1 MDPSEAPMLA
11 RARNG
16 AERWLP
22 FVIAGLGVAVMLL
35 AWGWW
40 GARSELAEL
49 REGVAQQ
56 LRETGTEARDS
67 RIVAKETQ
75 DAVRDALARIG
86 ALEAKLLESQ
96 SQQLSLES
104 LYQELSRSRDDW
116 LLAEV
121 EQTLAIAAQQ
131 LQLAGNVQAAL
142 VALQNA
148 DARLARSDRPQFLP
162 LRRVIARDVE
172 RLKNAPSLDV
182 AGMTVRIDQ
191 VIAAVDSLP
200 LLVDGRT
207 QSAPSSPSA
216 PAAGDPQAATESAW
230 RRAWHGVW
238 EELKGLV
245 RVQRLDAADP
255 ALIAPE
261 NRFYLRENLKLRLLH
276 ARIAL
281 LQRDEAAFRGDIK
294 AAQSWLNR
302 WFDVRQK
309 PAASAA
315 QTLAQLAGAAVNVEL
330 PTIADSLNAVRA
342 LKIPR
347 EKAVK

>member
-11 RARNG
+11 RARGG

-22 FVIAGLGVAVMLL
+22 FAVAGLGVAVMLL
-35 AWGWW
+35 AWSWW

-56 LRETGTEARDS
+56 LREAGAEARDGRTIARES
-67 RIVAKETQ
+67 Q

-96 SQQLSLES
+96 SQQLALES

-121 EQTLAIAAQQ
+121 EQTLAIAARE
-131 LQLAGNVQAAL
+131 LQLAGNVPAAL
-142 VALQNA
+142 AALQTA

-162 LRRVIARDVE
+162 LRRTIARDID
-172 RLKNAPSLDV
+172 RLRNAPGIDV
-182 AGMTVRIDQ
+182 AGMTVRLDQ

-200 LLVDGRT
+200 LLVDGRPPAVA
-207 QSAPSSPSA
+207 APGSGEA
-216 PAAGDPQAATESAW
+216 KAAAGEGAW
-230 RRAWHGVW
+230 QRTWHGIW

-281 LQRDEAAFRGDIK
+281 LRRDEAAFRGDIK
-294 AAQSWLNR
+294 AAATWLNR

-309 PAASAA
+309 QVATAA
-315 QTLAQLAGAAVNVEL
+315 QTLAQLAAAAVNVEL
-330 PTIADSLNAVRA
+330 PTIADSLNAVRT
-342 LKIPR
+342 LKLPR

>member
-1 MDPSEAPMLA
+1 
-11 RARNG
+11 
-16 AERWLP
+16 
-22 FVIAGLGVAVMLL
+22 MLL
-35 AWGWW
+35 AWSWW

-67 RIVAKETQ
+67 RIIAKETQ

-131 LQLAGNVQAAL
+131 LQLAGNVPGGAGRAAERRR
-142 VALQNA
+142 A
-148 DARLARSDRPQFLP
+148 ARP
-162 LRRVIARDVE
+162 LRPPAVPAAAPGDRARRRAAQE
-172 RLKNAPSLDV
+172 RAEP
-182 AGMTVRIDQ
+182 RCRRH
-191 VIAAVDSLP
+191 
-200 LLVDGRT
+200 DGAHR
-207 QSAPSSPSA
+207 PGDRGRGLA
-216 PAAGDPQAATESAW
+216 PAPRRRAGRKARRRRGGRAAPAAATESAW

-294 AAQSWLNR
+294 AAQGWLNR
-302 WFDVRQK
+302 WFDVKQK
-309 PAASAA
+309 PVATAA
-315 QTLAQLAGAAVNVEL
+315 QTLAQLAAAAVNVEL
-330 PTIADSLNAVRA
+330 PTIADSLNAVRT

-347 EKAVK
+347 EQAVR

>member
-1 MDPSEAPMLA
+1 MDPAEAPMLA
-11 RARNG
+11 RARNR

-22 FVIAGLGVAVMLL
+22 FAIAGLGVAVMLL

-67 RIVAKETQ
+67 RIIAKEAQ
-75 DAVRDALARIG
+75 DAVRDTLARIG

-207 QSAPSSPSA
+207 QSAPSVPAGGDA
-216 PAAGDPQAATESAW
+216 PAAAESAW

-309 PAASAA
+309 PVATAA
-315 QTLAQLAGAAVNVEL
+315 QTLAQLAAAAVNVDL
-330 PTIADSLNAVRA
+330 PTIADSLNAVRT

>member
-1 MDPSEAPMLA
+1 MDPAEASMLA
-11 RARNG
+11 RARNR

-22 FVIAGLGVAVMLL
+22 FAIAGLGVAVMLL

-56 LRETGTEARDS
+56 LRETGTEARES
-67 RIVAKETQ
+67 RIIAKETQ

-121 EQTLAIAAQQ
+121 EQTLAIAVQQ

-207 QSAPSSPSA
+207 QSVPPS
-216 PAAGDPQAATESAW
+216 AAGDASVPAAESAW
-230 RRAWHGVW
+230 KRAWHGVW

-245 RVQRLDAADP
+245 RVQRLDAADA

-281 LQRDEAAFRGDIK
+281 LQRDEAAFRGDIR

-309 PAASAA
+309 PVATAA
-315 QTLAQLAGAAVNVEL
+315 QTLAQLAATAVNVEL
-330 PTIADSLNAVRA
+330 PTIADSLNAVRT
-342 LKIPR
+342 LKMPR
-347 EKAVK
+347 EKAVR

>member
-1 MDPSEAPMLA
+1 MDPAEAPMLA
-11 RARNG
+11 RARHR

-22 FVIAGLGVAVMLL
+22 LAIAALGVAVVLL

-40 GARSELAEL
+40 GARGELAEL

-56 LRETGTEARDS
+56 LREAGTEARDS
-67 RIVAKETQ
+67 RIIAKETQ

-96 SQQLSLES
+96 SQQLALEA

-131 LQLAGNVQAAL
+131 LQLAGSVQAAL

-162 LRRVIARDVE
+162 LRRAIARDVE

-207 QSAPSSPSA
+207 QGAAPRSAAGDA
-216 PAAGDPQAATESAW
+216 PAAAESAW
-230 RRAWHGVW
+230 RRAWHGMW

-255 ALIAPE
+255 SLIAPE

-294 AAQSWLNR
+294 AAQGWLNR

-309 PAASAA
+309 PVATAA
-315 QTLAQLAGAAVNVEL
+315 QTLAQLAAAAVHVEL
-330 PTIADSLNAVRA
+330 PTIADSLNAVRT

>member
-1 MDPSEAPMLA
+1 
-11 RARNG
+11 
-16 AERWLP
+16 
-22 FVIAGLGVAVMLL
+22 MLL

-67 RIVAKETQ
+67 RIIAKETQ

-200 LLVDGRT
+200 LLVDGPDARR
-207 QSAPSSPSA
+207 AVAAAGEA
-216 PAAGDPQAATESAW
+216 PAAATESAW

-294 AAQSWLNR
+294 AAQGWLNR
-302 WFDVRQK
+302 WFDVKQK
-309 PAASAA
+309 PVATAA
-315 QTLAQLAGAAVNVEL
+315 QTLAQLAAAAVNVEL
-330 PTIADSLNAVRA
+330 PTIADSLNAVRT

-347 EKAVK
+347 ERAVR

>member
-1 MDPSEAPMLA
+1 MDPAEAPMLA

-22 FVIAGLGVAVMLL
+22 FAIAGLGVAVMLL

-67 RIVAKETQ
+67 RVIAKEAQ

-148 DARLARSDRPQFLP
+148 DSRLARSDRPQFLP

-200 LLVDGRT
+200 LLVEGRT
-207 QSAPSSPSA
+207 QSAPPSA
-216 PAAGDPQAATESAW
+216 AGEAPAAATESAW

-294 AAQSWLNR
+294 AVQGLLNR

-309 PAASAA
+309 PVANAA
-315 QTLAQLAGAAVNVEL
+315 QTLAQLAAAAVNVEL
-330 PTIADSLNAVRA
+330 PTIADSLNAVRT

-347 EKAVK
+347 EKAVR

>member
-22 FVIAGLGVAVMLL
+22 FAIAGLGVAVMLL

-56 LRETGTEARDS
+56 LREAGTEARDG
-67 RIVAKETQ
+67 RIVAKEAQ

-148 DARLARSDRPQFLP
+148 DSRLARSDRPQFLP

-207 QSAPSSPSA
+207 QGAPSAAGDA
-216 PAAGDPQAATESAW
+216 PAAGTESAW

-294 AAQSWLNR
+294 AVQGLHNR

-309 PAASAA
+309 PVANAA
-315 QTLAQLAGAAVNVEL
+315 QTLAQLAAAAVNVEL
-330 PTIADSLNAVRA
+330 PTIADSLNAVRT

-347 EKAVK
+347 EKAVR

>member
-22 FVIAGLGVAVMLL
+22 FAIAGLGVAVMLL

-67 RIVAKETQ
+67 RVIAKETQ

-200 LLVDGRT
+200 LLVEGRT
-207 QSAPSSPSA
+207 QSAP
-216 PAAGDPQAATESAW
+216 PAAADAPAATESAW
-230 RRAWHGVW
+230 KRAWHGVW

-294 AAQSWLNR
+294 AAQGLLSR

-309 PAASAA
+309 PVATAA
-315 QTLAQLAGAAVNVEL
+315 QTLTQLAAAAVNVEL
-330 PTIADSLNAVRA
+330 PTIADSLNAVRT

-347 EKAVK
+347 EKAVR

>member
-1 MDPSEAPMLA
+1 
-11 RARNG
+11 
-16 AERWLP
+16 
-22 FVIAGLGVAVMLL
+22 MLL

-67 RIVAKETQ
+67 RIVAKEAQ

-162 LRRVIARDVE
+162 LRRVIARDIE

-200 LLVDGRT
+200 LLVDGR
-207 QSAPSSPSA
+207 
-216 PAAGDPQAATESAW
+216 PQARRRRQRP
-230 RRAWHGVW
+230 RRAGGGDRERLAARLARGVGRA
-238 EELKGLV
+238 EGPGA
-245 RVQRLDAADP
+245 RAAARRRRPGPDRAREPLLP
-255 ALIAPE
+255 A
-261 NRFYLRENLKLRLLH
+261 REP
-276 ARIAL
+276 
-281 LQRDEAAFRGDIK
+281 EAAAARTRGSRCSSATRRRS
-294 AAQSWLNR
+294 AATSR
-302 WFDVRQK
+302 RRRAGSTASSTSRQK
-309 PAASAA
+309 PVADRRADARAARRRGGERRAA
-315 QTLAQLAGAAVNVEL
+315 DDRGQPQRRADAEDAARAGGEDDRVPVH
-330 PTIADSLNAVRA
+330 
-342 LKIPR
+342 R
-347 EKAVK
+347 EEGNG

>member
-11 RARNG
+11 RARSG

-22 FVIAGLGVAVMLL
+22 LAITALGVAVVLL
-35 AWGWW
+35 AWSWW

-56 LRETGTEARDS
+56 LREAGTEARDG
-67 RIVAKETQ
+67 RTIARENQ
-75 DAVRDALARIG
+75 EAVRDALARIG

-96 SQQLSLES
+96 SQQLALES

-131 LQLAGNVQAAL
+131 LQLAGNVPAAL

-162 LRRVIARDVE
+162 LRRTLARDIE
-172 RLKNAPSLDV
+172 RLKNAPSLDI

-200 LLVDGRT
+200 LLVDGRP
-207 QSAPSSPSA
+207 QSAPSRA
-216 PAAGDPQAATESAW
+216 EDAKEGGWQ
-230 RRAWHGVW
+230 RAWQGVW
-238 EELKGLV
+238 EELKSLV

-255 ALIAPE
+255 ALLAPE
-261 NRFYLRENLKLRLLH
+261 SRFYLRENLKLRLLH

-281 LQRDEAAFRGDIK
+281 LQRDETAFRADIK
-294 AAQSWLNR
+294 AAQTWLNR

-309 PAASAA
+309 PVATAA
-315 QTLAQLAGAAVNVEL
+315 QTLAQLGAAAVNVDL
-330 PTIADSLNAVRA
+330 PTIADSLTAVRT
-342 LKIPR
+342 LKLPR

>member
-1 MDPSEAPMLA
+1 MDPSEMPMLA
-11 RARNG
+11 RARDG

-22 FVIAGLGVAVMLL
+22 LVIAGLGIAVVLL

-67 RIVAKETQ
+67 RVIARETQ

-200 LLVDGRT
+200 LLVDGRAQT
-207 QSAPSSPSA
+207 VPP
-216 PAAGDPQAATESAW
+216 PAAGDAPAAAESAW

-255 ALIAPE
+255 SLIAPE

-294 AAQSWLNR
+294 AAQAWLNR
-302 WFDVRQK
+302 WFDVKQK
-309 PAASAA
+309 PVATAA
-315 QTLAQLAGAAVNVEL
+315 QTLAQLAAAAVNVDL
-330 PTIADSLNAVRA
+330 PTIADSLNAVRT